1 MSNDLE
7 KKLGQSADS
16 SPASTGGKKGVVST
30 PSLRVRADHSTS
42 AEVVAGLVDG
52 DEVTILGVWTD
63 GTNKW
68 AQLENGW
75 AAIEY
80 GGKTL
85 IKVS

>member
-7 KKLGQSADS
+7 NKLGQSP
-16 SPASTGGKKGVVST
+16 SPTGGKKGVVST

-52 DEVTILGVWTD
+52 DEVTILGVWSD

-80 GGKTL
+80 DGKTL